1 MRQVNALWGNVK
13 YSGGESAATIT
24 QAAHGL
30 TVGCAIRHNETIFVK
45 AQADSSENAQTCGI
59 VTKVV
64 DVDTFQYQSEGFLID
79 AAFEAG
85 KEYFLSPVTAGL
97 VMELPTPEVWTVG
110 QVRQSLGFGTPQGLK
125 IEIDVGD
132 EIGEAAMTSNV
143 VTSLVIAGG
152 NLTLIQSEGDDV
164 FVPFPYYTKTELN
177 TSGAGGA
184 VHWNNVTNKPTYD
197 NYNQWRVTSYSNA
210 YNNFSFS
217 MKSDYVLNFSE
228 TDAIDVYLTGF
239 SAGFIKIY
247 HKDTSDQAN
256 SVNTGTTVIQSVEL
270 DDYGHVTA
278 LATKTI
284 DEYQGWNLALNDTIF
299 NSVVSGRTVNFIEGT
314 DISIGMEL
322 GSPDFQKNITISY
335 TGGNGVTDHGALSG
349 LLDYDHPQ
357 YAKLHGEYSE
367 YFQVADLR
375 IGAATGWKLIDNG
388 TVLELQY
395 NGVKK
400 FEFKTNGE
408 AFGTDFIAY

>member
-110 QVRQSLGFGTPQGLK
+110 EVRQSLGFGTPQGLK

-132 EIGEAAMTSNV
+132 EIGESTITSNE
-143 VTSLVIAGG
+143 VTALVIAGG
-152 NLTLIQSEGDDV
+152 NLTLTQSEGDDV
-164 FVPFPYYTKTELN
+164 FVPFPYYTITELQTSGSSSVHWDNITNTPTTIAGYGITDAYTKTELN
-177 TSGAGGA
+177 TSAAGGA
-184 VHWNNVTNKPTYD
+184 VHWNNVTNKPSLDFDNYDRFQIRTYD
-197 NYNQWRVTSYSNA
+197 TVYGNKIYPVDSEAIVNISNTAAIHIEMTQGA
-210 YNNFSFS
+210 YNP
-217 MKSDYVLNFSE
+217 
-228 TDAIDVYLTGF
+228 YL
-239 SAGFIKIY
+239 KI
-247 HKDTSDQAN
+247 HHADTSDQAN

-270 DDYGHVTA
+270 DDFGHVTA

-284 DEYQGWNLALNDTIF
+284 SA
-299 NSVVSGRTVNFIEGT
+299 
-314 DISIGMEL
+314 
-322 GSPDFQKNITISY
+322 
-335 TGGNGVTDHGALSG
+335 GVTDHGALSG
-349 LLDYDHPQ
+349 LGDYDHPQ

-388 TVLELQY
+388 SVLELQY

>member
-197 NYNQWRVTSYSNA
+197 NYDYWYYLINGSNLNRVYKG
-210 YNNFSFS
+210 NNVTF
-217 MKSDYVLNFSE
+217 MEGDGIGV
-228 TDAIDVYLTGF
+228 TGY
-239 SAGFIKIY
+239 AVRMIEIY
-247 HKDTSDQAN
+247 HKIPSPVGSSSNN
-256 SVNTGTTVIQSVEL
+256 SGQTFIQSVNL
-270 DDYGHVTA
+270 DSFGHVTA
-278 LATKTI
+278 ISTGTASS
-284 DEYQGWNLALNDTIF
+284 YQGWLIYGDTG
-299 NSVVSGRTVNFIEGT
+299 SAQVNELKYVDFEGGT
-314 DISIGMEL
+314 DIVTALTDL
-322 GSPDFQKNITISY
+322 GNGHSKLTINY
-335 TGGNGVTDHGALSG
+335 TGGNGVTDHGALTG
-349 LLDYDHPQ
+349 LGDYDHPQ

-388 TVLELQY
+388 SVLELQY

>member
-1 MRQVNALWGNVK
+1 
-13 YSGGESAATIT
+13 
-24 QAAHGL
+24 
-30 TVGCAIRHNETIFVK
+30 
-45 AQADSSENAQTCGI
+45 
-59 VTKVV
+59 
-64 DVDTFQYQSEGFLID
+64 
-79 AAFEAG
+79 
-85 KEYFLSPVTAGL
+85 
-97 VMELPTPEVWTVG
+97 
-110 QVRQSLGFGTPQGLK
+110 
-125 IEIDVGD
+125 
-132 EIGEAAMTSNV
+132 
-143 VTSLVIAGG
+143 
-152 NLTLIQSEGDDV
+152 
-164 FVPFPYYTKTELN
+164 
-177 TSGAGGA
+177 
-184 VHWNNVTNKPTYD
+184 
-197 NYNQWRVTSYSNA
+197 
-210 YNNFSFS
+210 

-299 NSVVSGRTVNFIEGT
+299 NSVFSGRTVNFIEGT

-395 NGVKK
+395 NRVKK